1 MKKGRDLLEKGKW
14 VHWIKMIGATLI
26 VLFILLNAIGS
37 IAYASGLVDTTIN
50 TENIYSKY
58 SLDHYQL
65 DFYVD
70 DSWDWLPWNWSD
82 GIGKS
87 VMYGLYAIT
96 NFVWTVSLY
105 LSNATGYVIQ
115 EAYQL
120 DFISDTAESIGE
132 NIQTLAGITSNGFSS
147 EGFYVG
153 FLLIFILI
161 IGIYVAYVGL
171 IKRESSKAIH
181 AVVNF
186 VTVFILSASFIAYAP
201 DYITKINEFSS
212 DISSSA
218 LSLGTKIVV
227 PDSETKG
234 KDSVD
239 MIRDSL
245 FSIQVE
251 QPWLLLQYGDSD
263 KETIGADRVENLL
276 SVDPNT
282 NNGKDRETAVKTE
295 INDQNNQN
303 MTLTKTMN
311 RLGTVVFL
319 FLFNLGI
326 SIFIFLL
333 TGIMIFSQIL
343 FIIFAMFL
351 PISFL
356 LSMLPTYEGMAK
368 RALEKLFNTIMMRAG
383 ITLVITTAFSISSM
397 FYSLSGGYPFFM
409 VAFLQIVTFAGVYFK
424 LGDLMSL
431 FRLQSSDSQQLS
443 RRVLRQPRSI
453 ANRGARRATRKLS
466 RALAVGGIGA
476 AVVESK
482 KNIPSLPNTKHNK
495 NNTPNFSERMGK
507 KVGTISAAPRRLK
520 NKAKSM
526 KEQAQN
532 LPVNAQYAVVNGLNK
547 PKEAITGF
555 KRGMTEQKQ
564 FEQANHEAAT
574 EKKRQ
579 TIAEKRQALDQFKQK
594 RKISSNIPNAINRR
608 ENTVIPSIS
617 LPPTIKKSVENTPTK
632 PVGKRQNKK
641 VSESVQPTKIGYKT
655 ADEIKQNLIKR
666 PMIPNKKKRKKG
678 GGKGET
684 QTPRNR
690 R

>member
-1 MKKGRDLLEKGKW
+1 
-14 VHWIKMIGATLI
+14 MIGAILI

-120 DFISDTAESIGE
+120 DFISDTADSIGE

-234 KDSVD
+234 KDSVN

-245 FSIQVE
+245 FSIQVD

-276 SVDPNT
+276 SIDPNT
-282 NNGKDRETAVKTE
+282 NNGKDRESAVKTE
-295 INDQNNQN
+295 INDQDNQN

-409 VAFLQIVTFAGVYFK
+409 VAFLQIVTFAGIYFK

-476 AVVESK
+476 AIVESK
-482 KNIPSLPNTKHNK
+482 KNIPSLPNTNHNT

-507 KVGTISAAPRRLK
+507 KAGTITAAPQRLK
-520 NKAKSM
+520 NKAKNM

-564 FEQANHEAAT
+564 FEHANHEAAT

-617 LPPTIKKSVENTPTK
+617 SPPPIKKNVEKPPTK
-632 PVGKRQNKK
+632 PVEKRQNKQ
-641 VSESVQPTKIGYKT
+641 VTEPFQSTKIGYKT
-655 ADEIKQNLIKR
+655 SAEIKKNLIKR
-666 PMIPNKKKRKKG
+666 PTIPNKKKRKKG

-684 QTPRNR
+684 QIPRNR